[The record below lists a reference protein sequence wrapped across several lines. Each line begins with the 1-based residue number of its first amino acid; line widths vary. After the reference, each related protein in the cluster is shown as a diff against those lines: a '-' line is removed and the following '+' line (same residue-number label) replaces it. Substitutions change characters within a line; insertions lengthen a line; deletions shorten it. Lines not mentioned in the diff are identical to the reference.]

1 MRLTGLWFNK
11 VQEMN
16 NIFEEISPEEYE
28 RIQNERRQDDFIV
41 DDEGFGYKDEGGE
54 IWENYEKAD
63 AAKKSKKRKLNV
75 SENCSVLSSLPVQK
89 DEQSIQTFMYPV
101 SAI

>member
-1 MRLTGLWFNK
+1 M
-11 VQEMN
+11 QEIN

-54 IWENYEKAD
+54 IWENNEKVD

-75 SENCSVLSSLPVQK
+75 SEITGSVLSSLA
-89 DEQSIQTFMYPV
+89 E
-101 SAI
+101 

>member
-1 MRLTGLWFNK
+1 
-11 VQEMN
+11 MN

-75 SENCSVLSSLPVQK
+75 SVIIGSVLSSLA
-89 DEQSIQTFMYPV
+89 E
-101 SAI
+101 

>member
-1 MRLTGLWFNK
+1 
-11 VQEMN
+11 MN

>member
-1 MRLTGLWFNK
+1 MRITELWNQ

-75 SENCSVLSSLPVQK
+75 SENCSVLSS
-89 DEQSIQTFMYPV
+89 
-101 SAI
+101 

>member
-1 MRLTGLWFNK
+1 
-11 VQEMN
+11 MN

-75 SENCSVLSSLPVQK
+75 SENCSVLSS
-89 DEQSIQTFMYPV
+89 
-101 SAI
+101 